1 MASMDDI
8 PTCKFSHHVFLPM
21 LLVLCPLFHSSH
33 AARDTISQRQSIT
46 ITETIV
52 SADAEFELGFLRPG
66 RNSTNQYVGIWFKK
80 VSLQTITW
88 VANRDHPITSST
100 AVLTISND
108 GNLVIMDGRL
118 SYMVSNLPSY
128 ANASATLLD
137 SGNLVLRDE
146 NSKILWQSFDFPSH
160 TLLPGMKL
168 GLLNCSCT
176 GCALNDYN
184 CSIWI
189 GDLINLQHLT
199 DDDHSAR
206 DFYVKV
212 ATPMQSPKTF
222 IWWMWVR
229 KLKRK
234 GEDLISFDFNNRS
247 TQQGLVNMKGAE
259 KGRNK
264 EMELPL
270 FSFSSV
276 SAATNNFAASNK
288 LGEGGFGPVY
298 KGSLLNGQFCTL
310 NARQFF
316 PTFSVGMGT
325 A

>member
-1 MASMDDI
+1 MDDI

-168 GLLNCSCT
+168 GYSNCICWNPPSSGIYYGQNREPNVKFLLFVGLLGAVTSKRCHFVH
-176 GCALNDYN
+176 AFRDLNPDLLE
-184 CSIWI
+184 I
-189 GDLINLQHLT
+189 GN
-199 DDDHSAR
+199 
-206 DFYVKV
+206 
-212 ATPMQSPKTF
+212 
-222 IWWMWVR
+222 
-229 KLKRK
+229 
-234 GEDLISFDFNNRS
+234 
-247 TQQGLVNMKGAE
+247 
-259 KGRNK
+259 
-264 EMELPL
+264 
-270 FSFSSV
+270 
-276 SAATNNFAASNK
+276 
-288 LGEGGFGPVY
+288 
-298 KGSLLNGQFCTL
+298 
-310 NARQFF
+310 
-316 PTFSVGMGT
+316 
-325 A
+325 